1 MWPCCR
7 QGGRNPEPLNRPA
20 LADKCGVATPK
31 PAAPRSPSRGPQRYL
46 TFRVARQDFAID
58 AERVRAILPSHELVT
73 VPGTRPSFAGI
84 ASLGGRP
91 LAVFD
96 LSVKL
101 GLRHAS
107 QGRRPRIVVIDV
119 AVGEGRRLAGFI
131 ADRVSD
137 VVIFRDRDFSHG
149 AFRGNGRPRRL
160 LDPDQVASEDE
171 LMCLCS
177 VNP

>member
-1 MWPCCR
+1 M
-7 QGGRNPEPLNRPA
+7 
-20 LADKCGVATPK
+20 ATPN
-31 PAAPRSPSRGPQRYL
+31 PAAPASPSRGPKRYL

-58 AERVRAILPSHELVT
+58 AERVRGILPSHELVA

-84 ASLGGRP
+84 ASLSGRP

-96 LSVKL
+96 LRVKL
-101 GLRHAS
+101 GLRHGN
-107 QGRRPRIVVIDV
+107 QGNRPRIVVIE
-119 AVGEGRRLAGFI
+119 AGAGEGRLAGFI

-137 VVIFRDRDFSHG
+137 VVTYRNRDFSHG

-160 LDPDQVASEDE
+160 LDPDQIATEDE